1 MASSFNDFDDGDKL
15 CANCGTRLVVH
26 IHRVDHHRVD
36 GKFYFPMEI
45 DPGFWSYKTKHG
57 GYGLSFIDSGKL
69 RSCSCDARNN
79 PGLY

>member
-1 MASSFNDFDDGDKL
+1 MANRFNDLDYGDKL

-26 IHRVDHHRVD
+26 LLRIDN
-36 GKFYFPMEI
+36 KSYCPMEI
-45 DPGFWSYKTKHG
+45 DGFWSYRAQDG
-57 GYGLSFIDSGKL
+57 EYGLSFIDSGKL